1 MDKGK
6 EGEGG
11 IGEEDTNVT
20 AFEGLRF
27 EDAAE
32 GVLKGEVER
41 RMDFVGDIK
50 AGVRDSEL
58 ELDDRGMFCVHFR
71 VRVMLV

>member
-1 MDKGK
+1 MGD
-6 EGEGG
+6 
-11 IGEEDTNVT
+11 EDTNVT
-20 AFEGLRF
+20 PFEGLRF

-41 RMDFVGDIK
+41 RIDFVGDVK
-50 AGVRDSEL
+50 AGVWVSEL
-58 ELDDRGMFCVHFR
+58 ELEERWMFSVHFR